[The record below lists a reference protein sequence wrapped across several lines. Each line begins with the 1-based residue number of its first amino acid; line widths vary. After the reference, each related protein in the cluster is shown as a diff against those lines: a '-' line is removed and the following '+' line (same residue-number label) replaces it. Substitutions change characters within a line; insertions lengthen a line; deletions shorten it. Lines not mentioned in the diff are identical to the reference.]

1 MPSVLGV
8 IRMIRKLEFNR
19 VLAVAK
25 LDSKKEGMQRR
36 LITLHSFRRLVKTVT
51 SNQVNQDYSEAV
63 LGHKKS
69 SYYTL
74 KEPEKRQIYAT
85 ECMKYLTS
93 LDYTTLVNTGKS
105 IEKQLSE
112 KDLHIK
118 NLEEQLKPVQES
130 QKELQ
135 NLNEKMNSMK
145 EQIDQLGFVASFFH
159 KKNVNNII
167 EKASF
172 KEIVAEI
179 KKEKAK
185 GD

>member
-1 MPSVLGV
+1 MPSVLDV
-8 IRMIRKLEFNR
+8 IVMIRKLEFNR

-25 LDSKKEGMQRR
+25 LDSKKEGMQRKQ
-36 LITLHSFRRLVKTVT
+36 ITLHSFRRLVKTVT
-51 SNQVNQDYSEAV
+51 SNQINQDYSEGF

-85 ECMKYLTS
+85 KCMKYLTF
-93 LDYTTLVNTGKS
+93 LDYTTLVNAGKS

-112 KDLHIK
+112 KDLRIK
-118 NLEEQLKPVQES
+118 NLEEQLKHVPES
-130 QKELQ
+130 QDLKER
-135 NLNEKMNSMK
+135 MNSMK
-145 EQIDQLGFVASFFH
+145 EQVDQLGFMASFFH
-159 KKNVNNII
+159 RKNVQNII
-167 EKASF
+167 EKGSF